1 MADVFSPEE
10 RSKIMKKVK
19 SSRNKSTE
27 LKLLEFF
34 KEKNIKGWRRN
45 FKLFGN
51 PDFVFPKQRLA
62 IFTDGCFWHG
72 HDCRNTKPEDNKQ
85 YWQKKIQRNRTRD
98 QLVNET
104 LSRKRWTVIRIWEC
118 ELKKKNRP
126 VLEEKLS
133 ILLPTE

>member
-1 MADVFSPEE
+1 MADVFSPDE
-10 RSKIMKKVK
+10 RSKIMRKVK
-19 SSRNKSTE
+19 SSKNKSTE

-51 PDFVFPKQRLA
+51 PDFVFLKQRLA

-104 LSRKRWTVIRIWEC
+104 LAEKRWEVIRIWEC
-118 ELKKKNRP
+118 ELKKKNRSI
-126 VLEEKLS
+126 LEKKLS
-133 ILLPTE
+133 VLLPSN

>member
-1 MADVFSPEE
+1 MADVFSPDE

-104 LSRKRWTVIRIWEC
+104 LSQKKWMVIRIWEC

-126 VLEEKLS
+126 ILEEKLS

>member
-10 RSKIMKKVK
+10 RSEIMKKVK
-19 SSRNKSTE
+19 STRNKSTE
-27 LKLLEFF
+27 LKLLKFF
-34 KEKNIKGWRRN
+34 KENNIKGWRRN
-45 FKLFGN
+45 FRLFGN

-85 YWQKKIQRNRTRD
+85 YWQKKIQRNKIRD

-104 LSRKRWTVIRIWEC
+104 LTEKRWTVIRIWEC
-118 ELKKKNRP
+118 ELQKKNRAI
-126 VLEEKLS
+126 LEEKLS
-133 ILLPTE
+133 VLLPST